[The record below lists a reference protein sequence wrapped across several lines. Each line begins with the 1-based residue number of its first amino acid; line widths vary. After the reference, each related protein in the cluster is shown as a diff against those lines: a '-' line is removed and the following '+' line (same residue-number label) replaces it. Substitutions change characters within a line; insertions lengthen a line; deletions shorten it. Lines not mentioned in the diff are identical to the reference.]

1 MKRLLFTL
9 VISVL
14 MCAPALASPT
24 LDGVSP
30 HLGGWSVDAPRT
42 THQYW
47 DFTPGNVVLGNPGS
61 IYDYRAFPEEKDN
74 PGTSVALFIEGHDV
88 IYDAAQTKFTATD
101 HMTVLLEITNWPTP
115 SLYKEL
121 WIDMGFVG
129 SAEAWADGVGAHGP
143 YATVPLAAPGPSG
156 VAEFGFRIYPN
167 PDKEDVSLA
176 IYAPVTGGSAELRWL
191 HVDTVCVPAPG
202 AILLGSIGVS
212 LVGWLRRRRS
222 L

>member
-1 MKRLLFTL
+1 MKRLIFGLLTCA
-9 VISVL
+9 L

-30 HLGGWSVDAPRT
+30 HLGGWSPDAPRT

-47 DFTPGNVVLGNPGS
+47 DFTPAYVETGS
-61 IYDYRAFPEEKDN
+61 GVYSWRAHPEERDN
-74 PGTSVALFIEGHDV
+74 PGTSIALLIKGYDVA
-88 IYDAAQTKFTATD
+88 YNAAETKFTAPAEMD
-101 HMTVLLEITNWPTP
+101 VLLEITNWPNP

-121 WIDMGFVG
+121 WIDMGLVG
-129 SAEAWADGVGAHGP
+129 SAVAWADGVGAHGP
-143 YATVPLAAPGPSG
+143 YTTSVLDPPGPSG

-167 PDKEDVSLA
+167 PDKEDISLT
-176 IYAPVTGGSAELRWL
+176 IYGPVTGGSAELRWL

-212 LVGWLRRRRS
+212 LVGWLRRRRT